1 MTECAAPLPLFDTLE
16 NIAAPPESVIIHL
29 DALTIPVAHQEF
41 TLCLEFLKS
50 YTNSRDTFTA
60 YRREVERYLHWSWL
74 ICKKSV
80 KEVTRND
87 FRDYLQFVNKPP
99 KTWLGTKTVNR
110 FIIDAMGLRQPNPEW
125 RPFVAKV
132 SKTARRLGKKPS
144 KAHYQL
150 SNKSMQA
157 IFATLSSFYTF
168 LQQESY
174 LEVNPIALIR
184 QKKSYTQHEQTRKV
198 TRKLSKLQW
207 HFVIVTAEEMAA
219 ENLQHE
225 RTLFLMSAFY
235 LMGLRISELAYQPGR
250 AATMASF
257 SPDKHGLWWYT
268 TVGKGNKIRDVA
280 VPDELLSALKRYRDY
295 LDLPPLPSRSENTPL
310 LPKLKGKQG
319 LGTRQIRNI
328 VQAVF
333 DRAIYKLHAKQKPD
347 EAEDLTTAT
356 VHWLRHTAISSE
368 VEYRP
373 REHIRDDV
381 GHENPATM
389 DKYIDTDRIARHQSA
404 QHKQLKPDL
413 DKEPTA

>member
-257 SPDKHGLWWYT
+257 SPDKHVLWWYT

-280 VPDELLSALKRYRDY
+280 VPDELLS
-295 LDLPPLPSRSENTPL
+295 T
-310 LPKLKGKQG
+310 
-319 LGTRQIRNI
+319 
-328 VQAVF
+328 
-333 DRAIYKLHAKQKPD
+333 
-347 EAEDLTTAT
+347 
-356 VHWLRHTAISSE
+356 
-368 VEYRP
+368 
-373 REHIRDDV
+373 
-381 GHENPATM
+381 
-389 DKYIDTDRIARHQSA
+389 
-404 QHKQLKPDL
+404 
-413 DKEPTA
+413 